1 MTDPENPTPPSP
13 PPTAP
18 PPPPTAPPPPAPASQ
33 SGNALMIVL
42 AYLGIF
48 AVIPLVVEK
57 DDAEVQWHAK
67 HGLVLLVAD
76 LVLFTV
82 LWTVSTILG
91 MVFAPLGCVVSL
103 FTLVVGL
110 GVLAVHIMAMVK
122 GVNGDRLIIPYVSE
136 FANRF

>member
-122 GVNGDRLIIPYVSE
+122 GVNGDRLTIPYVSE
-136 FANRF
+136 FADRF